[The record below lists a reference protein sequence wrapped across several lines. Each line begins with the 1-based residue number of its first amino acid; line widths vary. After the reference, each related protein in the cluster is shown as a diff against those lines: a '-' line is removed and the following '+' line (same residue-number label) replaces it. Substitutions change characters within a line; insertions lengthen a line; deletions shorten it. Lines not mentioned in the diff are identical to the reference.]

1 MTEQETLTGAGAS
14 VMFGLTGFRLIKVG
28 ELAMTVAERALE
40 PLDVTPRQLHVLAT
54 LAADGSL
61 SQQDV
66 SRRLGIDPNV
76 LVGVLDELERKGLA
90 ERRRNPADR
99 RRHLIA
105 VTPDGQTVLRDGFAR
120 LGAADAEFV
129 AGVPAAELDALRAVA
144 ARLLATHPSPIKRR

>member
-1 MTEQETLTGAGAS
+1 MTQREATGAGAS
-14 VMFGLTGFRLIKVG
+14 VMFGLTGFRLIKIG
-28 ELAMTVAERALE
+28 ELAMSVAERALE
-40 PLDVTPRQLHVLAT
+40 PLGVTPRQLHVLGT

-76 LVGVLDELERKGLA
+76 LVGVLDELEHKGLA

-105 VTPDGQTVLRDGFAR
+105 VTPDGQALLRDGFAR
-120 LGAADAEFV
+120 LAAADSAFF
-129 AGVPAAELDALRAVA
+129 AGVPAADLHVLRAVA
-144 ARLLATHPSPIKRR
+144 THLLATHPAPIKRR